1 MPADLATHFPGTTEY
16 VTLIRDPVA
25 RTVSEYHYLR
35 QHKSNPAFLAVSR
48 LSLLDFVATDY
59 AFSRNCYARWLS
71 NAAFGKAFPTE
82 EGMLNAAMDN
92 LRQFSFIGITE
103 RFEIAIRRLCE
114 KYDLATH
121 AGSEQNRNRSTP
133 LGIRISMEERSFIQ
147 QQNSLDMIIYE
158 HCIQRLRSL

>member
-1 MPADLATHFPGTTEY
+1 
-16 VTLIRDPVA
+16 
-25 RTVSEYHYLR
+25 
-35 QHKSNPAFLAVSR
+35 
-48 LSLLDFVATDY
+48 
-59 AFSRNCYARWLS
+59 LS

-133 LGIRISMEERSFIQ
+133 PGIRISMEERSFIQ